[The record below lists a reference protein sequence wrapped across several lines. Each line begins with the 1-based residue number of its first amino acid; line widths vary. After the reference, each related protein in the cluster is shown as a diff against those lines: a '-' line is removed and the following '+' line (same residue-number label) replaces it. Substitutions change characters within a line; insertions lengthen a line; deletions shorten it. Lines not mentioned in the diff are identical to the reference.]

1 MKRKITIIIFFILF
15 FTTLL
20 LYFYSSKISLLLI
33 KNTKI
38 ESKKI
43 AIKIISKNVSNDII
57 KELENKELFIVE
69 KDNNNNIEMIDY
81 DSKVVN
87 ELLSIVSKRIT
98 KNFNELE
105 KKNNIV
111 MKVPIGVVTNNIFLE
126 NLGPKIPIKLV
137 LNGNVFTSLKTNVKE
152 YGINSALI
160 EVFVVVEVNI
170 NIIIPF
176 RTSEI
181 KVVNEIPISIKVVK
195 GNVSSILNKE

>member
-160 EVFVVVEVNI
+160 EVFVVVEANI
-170 NIIIPF
+170 NLIIPF

>member
-15 FTTLL
+15 FATLL

-43 AIKIISKNVSNDII
+43 AIKIISKNVSDDII

-160 EVFVVVEVNI
+160 EVFVVVEANI
-170 NIIIPF
+170 NLIIPF